1 MILWTLSISVSSL
14 DDFPPLGLF
23 TGLGRFK
30 ELAGLGIAHVHLS
43 VWSLNV
49 LVGGNI
55 DAIFIQKGLE
65 QGLLPLVKALPVDG
79 CEIA

>member
-14 DDFPPLGLF
+14 YHFPPLGLF
-23 TGLGRFK
+23 AGLGRFK

-43 VWSLNV
+43 VWSLDA
-49 LVGGNI
+49 LVGRNV
-55 DAIFIQKGLE
+55 DAVFIQEGLE
-65 QGLLPLVKALPVDG
+65 QGLLPLVKALPVNG